1 MLYKDAVYK
10 DAVQECL
17 EAEGV
22 RFTKK
27 ITPGWRDHRA
37 MHRARYTDANVQSLD
52 DYTSQG
58 RPSLHP
64 W

>member
-27 ITPGWRDHRA
+27 TRPLDGGITV
-37 MHRARYTDANVQSLD
+37 ARYADANVESFD

-64 W
+64 